1 MRGEAAEREG
11 KHITV
16 EGPSP
21 HARGSSCVQ
30 RQLELSGAL
39 PHRFCYRTEVVAS
52 FASEST
58 ANVARGAG
66 VDESRIVV
74 VDDRRRERYG
84 DFAVTLI
91 RSAHLPM
98 ENGGPPIP
106 GTIDVPLVPPAPIG
120 AWKEGGSYSIV
131 IEHPAG
137 TAVVQGSAGYL
148 EGGSRA
154 SRRTSSISGSAASAY
169 RAGTTPGRTSRRSS
183 GPPAPAAR
191 ARSTGTTSTGRS
203 ARCPPCGSRRHG
215 GRFRLGARV
224 RGGRR
229 PAGRARDVAVRAGGG
244 CVCGV
249 RLKGPGWA
257 PVSMAPPGGARV
269 ETPCCCSPGRSG
281 SGSGA
286 RAWRGGCSRTAR
298 AHTAHRFGYGYW
310 LRLEMDGDGD
320 LWEPRRGLPTTAH
333 PIALMARNNPVAPGC
348 HACGGPAEHVSAMQL
363 RPPVGCCRIVW
374 AERLSDVF
382 GKATADR
389 SRPFGDERSR
399 LSSRVL
405 PSWRR
410 RPTRCIGRFFF

>member
-120 AWKEGGSYSIV
+120 AWKEGGSHSIV

-203 ARCPPCGSRRHG
+203 ARSPSLRVAKAWRKVSLGCASSRRPATRRSGSRRC
-215 GRFRLGARV
+215 RS
-224 RGGRR
+224 GRR
-229 PAGRARDVAVRAGGG
+229 WMRLRGAAEGSGVGAGLDGAAGRCARRD
-244 CVCGV
+244 
-249 RLKGPGWA
+249 
-257 PVSMAPPGGARV
+257 PV
-269 ETPCCCSPGRSG
+269 
-281 SGSGA
+281 
-286 RAWRGGCSRTAR
+286 
-298 AHTAHRFGYGYW
+298 
-310 LRLEMDGDGD
+310 LL
-320 LWEPRRGLPTTAH
+320 
-333 PIALMARNNPVAPGC
+333 
-348 HACGGPAEHVSAMQL
+348 
-363 RPPVGCCRIVW
+363 
-374 AERLSDVF
+374 
-382 GKATADR
+382 
-389 SRPFGDERSR
+389 
-399 LSSRVL
+399 
-405 PSWRR
+405 
-410 RPTRCIGRFFF
+410 